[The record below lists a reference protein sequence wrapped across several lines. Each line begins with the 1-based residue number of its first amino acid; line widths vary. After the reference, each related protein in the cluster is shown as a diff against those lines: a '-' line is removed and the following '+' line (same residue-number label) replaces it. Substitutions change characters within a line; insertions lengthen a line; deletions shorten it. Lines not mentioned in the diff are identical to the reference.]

1 MSSFNKDL
9 INKVKLFQSESDSF
23 DLIEEK
29 YSFLK
34 YIFKNLESLD
44 DSNIDIC
51 EEEFDALR
59 CNIDGCFFDEDS
71 NAYNLYIVK
80 YNAENDDDSTL
91 SENEVLLEYAKI
103 NNFIERIIKNNYN
116 AFGEES
122 VSFEIADRISKGIKE
137 NDIVVNFI
145 SNYLIAT
152 SLKKRWY

>member
-71 NAYNLYIVK
+71 K
-80 YNAENDDDSTL
+80 
-91 SENEVLLEYAKI
+91 
-103 NNFIERIIKNNYN
+103 
-116 AFGEES
+116 
-122 VSFEIADRISKGIKE
+122 
-137 NDIVVNFI
+137 
-145 SNYLIAT
+145 
-152 SLKKRWY
+152 